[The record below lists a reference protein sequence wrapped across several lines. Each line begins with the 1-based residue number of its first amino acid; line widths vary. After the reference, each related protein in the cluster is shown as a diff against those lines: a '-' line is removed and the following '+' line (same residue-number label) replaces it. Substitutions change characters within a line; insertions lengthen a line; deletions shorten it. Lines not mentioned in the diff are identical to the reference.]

1 MTNTRITKK
10 DRFNQL
16 LNIAEVKADPELVA
30 FIEHEKELLAK
41 KNASASNGTRK
52 PTKTQ
57 IANEGIKAEILD
69 LMGAGKSYLISDM
82 MKMFPTLAEY
92 PSQKIVALVRQ
103 LVNEGKVTREVIKGK
118 AYFTL
123 A

>member
-10 DRFNQL
+10 DHYNEL
-16 LNIAEVKADPELVA
+16 LAIEEVAANPSLVA

-41 KNASASNGTRK
+41 KNATNGERK

-69 LMGAGKSYLISDM
+69 TLANCGQGVTCSELLKANES
-82 MKMFPTLAEY
+82 LAEY
-92 PSQKIVALVRQ
+92 SSQKIVALLRQ
-103 LVNEGKVTREVIKGK
+103 LVADGSATREVVKGK
-118 AYFTL
+118 AYF
-123 A
+123 AKA